1 MKKKIGFMKKAFIL
15 TGLTAAFMMGTT
27 ACGFAGDSVQ
37 TEDKIEG
44 DLLEVM
50 EKLVEKAQLDA
61 DFKEAFAGYNKS
73 VITEEEK
80 EYLLGT
86 TDITYKEGVYA
97 VPMMSSVAFQAVLLR
112 VEEGQNPD
120 EIEELLEKNADPRK
134 WVCVEPEVIE
144 AENEGD
150 VILFLMCDEKT
161 ADALFEVFDDE
172 KLK

>member
-1 MKKKIGFMKKAFIL
+1 MKKKAGFIKKAVVL
-15 TGLTAAFMMGTT
+15 TGLTAALMMGAT
-27 ACGFAGDSVQ
+27 ACGFASDNM
-37 TEDKIEG
+37 TAEDKIEG

-50 EKLVEKAQLDA
+50 ETLVEKAQLDA

-86 TDITYKEGVYA
+86 ADITYKEGVYA

-112 VEEGQNPD
+112 LNEGQDVEEVKDQ
-120 EIEELLEKNADPRK
+120 LETNADPRK
-134 WVCVEPEVIE
+134 WVCVEPEVID